1 MCTCGY
7 GNESAKSTG
16 AHLRYCDGAI
26 PEEHLRQHKCD
37 IYHFSTDDANG
48 LLVHRSVAHK
58 EQYNKE
64 LVAKEK
70 GYKWTKPELGYLAEI
85 ILELK
90 RTKTRNVNRAAGS
103 RLGRTE
109 QAVQKIRQKAEY
121 RQIERELKEKR
132 GEVVGSIERSHT
144 TEEEPSNM
152 RVREQ
157 TTSNTG
163 IIELQEG
170 IHHRNS
176 ETPSSVYKRKPSD
189 GATPSLNTIRRQLPA
204 VPPTPF
210 NEDQRISQLLL
221 NENSSL
227 TIVNTPS
234 VQPSPRERR
243 ILPETPLDR
252 SRQRCSSLPLITTIT
267 QKTPITN
274 PRAHITN
281 LPTNHGVGVVET
293 PTSRPVRSRMETI
306 RSLPNRN
313 RSVILDT
320 QGRPDYKKAAYL
332 DCRSYAATL
341 CSENILDKTVKEYL
355 EGNTGWNK
363 VTEVIASEERAK
375 VKKPRTRK
383 GPWMKNRRENRNT
396 QNARIYQF
404 TQKAYDQNKKA
415 TINKIING
423 NFSLNNSDQVY
434 PDIKEVESVYTKRLE
449 EVNKIDLTE
458 VEFPEDTHSDLCG
471 KFTEKEVRECIRD
484 LRRHTAAGPDGIT
497 TPDIRNVP
505 IGHSTAI
512 MNSWWGWRI
521 PKESAQ
527 CRTSLLPKKEEGLE
541 NVSNWRPITV
551 GNLYMRLYAKLLG

>member
-1 MCTCGY
+1 M
-7 GNESAKSTG
+7 
-16 AHLRYCDGAI
+16 
-26 PEEHLRQHKCD
+26 
-37 IYHFSTDDANG
+37 
-48 LLVHRSVAHK
+48 
-58 EQYNKE
+58 
-64 LVAKEK
+64 
-70 GYKWTKPELGYLAEI
+70 
-85 ILELK
+85 
-90 RTKTRNVNRAAGS
+90 
-103 RLGRTE
+103 
-109 QAVQKIRQKAEY
+109 
-121 RQIERELKEKR
+121 RE
-132 GEVVGSIERSHT
+132 
-144 TEEEPSNM
+144 
-152 RVREQ
+152 REQ
-157 TTSNTG
+157 TTNNTR

-170 IHHRNS
+170 IHNRNS
-176 ETPSSVYKRKPSD
+176 ETPSSVYKRIPRD
-189 GATPSLNTIRRQLPA
+189 VATPSLNTIRRQLPA

-234 VQPSPRERR
+234 VQPSPRECR

-252 SRQRCSSLPLITTIT
+252 SRQRSSSLPLITTIT

-281 LPTNHGVGVVET
+281 LPINQGVVET
-293 PTSRPVRSRMETI
+293 PTSRPVGSRMETI

-313 RSVILDT
+313 RSVMSDI
-320 QGRPDYKKAAYL
+320 QGRLDYKKAAYL

-434 PDIKEVESVYTKRLE
+434 PDIKEVESVYIKRLE
-449 EVNKIDLTE
+449 EGNKIDLTE
-458 VEFPEDTHSDLCG
+458 VEFPEDTHSDLYG
-471 KFTEKEVRECIRD
+471 KFTKDEVRECIRD
-484 LRRHTAAGPDGIT
+484 L
-497 TPDIRNVP
+497 
-505 IGHSTAI
+505 S
-512 MNSWWGWRI
+512 
-521 PKESAQ
+521 
-527 CRTSLLPKKEEGLE
+527 
-541 NVSNWRPITV
+541 
-551 GNLYMRLYAKLLG
+551 